1 MICMQELNT
10 DILKLNIEQL
20 RKAAGVSQPELA
32 EAIGMSQP
40 NLSKALNPKYKQTF
54 TLAQIYK
61 LAQFFNT
68 SVDALIGGTATTA
81 VGPRSIAAFFANL
94 LETKKIEPIKVDIE
108 EDVPSTGKRKIF
120 DRKEMVQYN
129 AFFLPNYYNDED
141 YMELFDVGKTT
152 DPDHPNY
159 KVNSFLNEFMA
170 ILQMKNNGS
179 LSEESFQA
187 FYLELLKAV
196 PETTSS
202 EKPKRKLNF

>member
-1 MICMQELNT
+1 MICMQELNVN
-10 DILKLNIEQL
+10 ILKLNIEQL
-20 RKAAGVSQPELA
+20 RKAAGVSQPDLA
-32 EAIGMSQP
+32 KAIGMSQP

-68 SVDALIGGTATTA
+68 SVDALIGGVATTA
-81 VGPRSIAAFFANL
+81 VGPRAIAAFFANL
-94 LETKKIEPIKVDIE
+94 LETKQIEPIKVDIE
-108 EDVPSTGKRKIF
+108 EDIPSKRKIF
-120 DRKEMVQYN
+120 DRKENVQYN

-152 DPDHPNY
+152 DPGHPNY

-170 ILQMKNNGS
+170 ILQMKNSGS
-179 LSEESFQA
+179 LSKDSFQA

-202 EKPKRKLNF
+202 ERPKRKLNF